1 MSKFRIQKRT
11 HKSKKLIAGHYRDEP
26 IFTQFDV
33 YDQESDLIFFRFRQL
48 HKKYL
53 TDQEIQCTP
62 EWEEVK
68 EQLPDILQKLS
79 ETEEYSYNILYSV
92 IRENKLQ
99 QLLS

>member
-62 EWEEVK
+62 EWEDVK
-68 EQLPDILQKLS
+68 EQLPDIINKLS
-79 ETEEYSYNILYSV
+79 ETEEYNYNILLSAV
-92 IRENKLQ
+92 REHKLN
-99 QLLS
+99 QLL